1 MAEWQ
6 NRLRKFLTEQDT
18 RQYSYIEISAL
29 IRRRPESFGF
39 QEFLNELEGRNRGSQ

>member
-18 RQYSYIEISAL
+18 RQYSYIEISAPSL
-29 IRRRPESFGF
+29 LDSRSF
-39 QEFLNELEGRNRGSQ
+39 